1 MNKDGK
7 SLMFGPAMPLN
18 PKRMIVEGKP
28 KTTTK
33 TDMGAMTDLVK
44 VLKDVNVSP
53 EKIDQNKHGGTG
65 TATGKHI
72 NLGEDNPCVELG

>member
-18 PKRMIVEGKP
+18 PKRMIVEDKP
-28 KTTTK
+28 KTTAK

-44 VLKDVNVSP
+44 ALKDVDASP
-53 EKIDQNKHGGTG
+53 QAIEQNKHSGTG
-65 TATGKHI
+65 TATGK
-72 NLGEDNPCVELG
+72 NLKLSDDLFRTEVG